1 MARVRPPVRPSPV
14 PPRRPAS
21 RARLRLTAVAT
32 LTAGFLTAGPL
43 TAGPL
48 TAGVLTAATLAAT
61 SSLGAQERA
70 LHWPSIAV
78 EARLDRDGVLHVRET
93 QAMRFT
99 GDWNGGERRF
109 NVNAGQRLDL
119 DGMVRLDSAT
129 GREVTMVGGDLDVV
143 DGFDWAGNRT
153 LRWRSRLPGDP
164 PFHDALR
171 TYRLDYSY
179 RNILVPDG
187 DAYRLDHDF
196 AFTDREGPIEAFT
209 LRLTLDPAWRAPD
222 GFTGEFGPLRL
233 DPGYGFTVD
242 IPLRYLG
249 GGRPAGVV
257 FGADPMPR
265 YTLAALLVALVVAMI
280 VRFAQRER
288 SLGRFAPGAPADV
301 IDEAWL
307 RRIVFAHR
315 PEVIGAAWDEETGAA
330 EVTAVLARLE
340 QEGKIDSRVERRQL
354 WLFGRNVLHMK
365 LLADRE
371 QLGDYE
377 RSLIDALFFDGR
389 TEVDTDDI
397 RKHYAKSGFAP
408 STKIEGPL
416 QRLVERMVPDDDA
429 PPKPGWRPTAA
440 LVVAAIG
447 LFVATGITRPDDLL
461 VAVAGAMAA
470 TIWYVVMLLLQAR
483 LWRPRVEGAAAH
495 ALRFLVPMAVLL
507 AAFVLVVVQGRFRA
521 GILVLAGL
529 AVLLLALCRSAL
541 NTAMWRHG
549 PGRMQLRRQLAAARR
564 YLARELRQPQP
575 RLRDAWFPYL
585 IAFGLGPHMD
595 KWFAAF
601 GGAAHGAARSATSWG
616 DSSSG
621 HGAGHSPSGSG
632 SATWS
637 GLGGGGG
644 FAGGG
649 SSGAWVAAAG
659 AISAGVAKPG
669 SGSSGGSASSGGSG
683 SGGGGGG
690 GW

>member
-669 SGSSGGSASSGGSG
+669 SSSSGGSASSGGSS

>member
-1 MARVRPPVRPSPV
+1 PSPV

-21 RARLRLTAVAT
+21 RPRLRLTAVAT

-43 TAGPL
+43 TA
-48 TAGVLTAATLAAT
+48 ATLAAPP
-61 SSLGAQERA
+61 SLGAQERA
-70 LHWPSIAV
+70 PHGPSIPV
-78 EARLDRDGVLHVRET
+78 GARLDRDGVLHVRET

-397 RKHYAKSGFAP
+397 RKHYATSGFAP

-669 SGSSGGSASSGGSG
+669 SGSSGGSASSGGSS

>member
-1 MARVRPPVRPSPV
+1 MARVRPSASPSPV

-21 RARLRLTAVAT
+21 RPRLRLTAVAT

-43 TAGPL
+43 TA
-48 TAGVLTAATLAAT
+48 ATLAAA

-495 ALRFLVPMAVLL
+495 ALRFLVPMAILL

-669 SGSSGGSASSGGSG
+669 SGSSGGSASSGGSS

>member
-1 MARVRPPVRPSPV
+1 MARVRPSASPSPV

-21 RARLRLTAVAT
+21 RPRLRLTAVAT
-32 LTAGFLTAGPL
+32 LTAGFLTAGP
-43 TAGPL
+43 
-48 TAGVLTAATLAAT
+48 LTAATLAAT

-196 AFTDREGPIEAFT
+196 AFTDREGPIEVFT

-265 YTLAALLVALVVAMI
+265 YTLASLLVALVVAMI

-616 DSSSG
+616 DSSAR

-669 SGSSGGSASSGGSG
+669 SGSSGGSASSGGSS